1 MKLRTQITLSFLVII
16 ILITASMFYLS
27 ITTLDKFSRLNMK
40 SSKIAIANVTEENCR
55 MSESILAGYS
65 KKIINIEARSLARD
79 IAHIINSMK
88 KPYNYYDLRAN
99 SRLKA
104 LASRNIYSLSRKVGY
119 FTVIDRK
126 GESILHPRES
136 LEAKRIKEMED
147 EYPAMWEKLQD
158 SFRKRELA
166 DEFMLKNKN
175 NEDTRKYLVAINIEN
190 TPFNLCAVIDLD
202 RIIKEVSEKI
212 NKAGNEAERS
222 SEELRRSVLSQM
234 KSHYI
239 KVSAVYTALILIFG
253 IIYGLLFGNYI
264 CKPIS
269 KLQEAIKD
277 LQQGK
282 IPENL
287 KEEGSSETKEVTQSF
302 NDMTTMLRREDV
314 QAAFRRARAKDA
326 YTKNNN

>member
-1 MKLRTQITLSFLVII
+1 
-16 ILITASMFYLS
+16 MFYLS
-27 ITTLDKFSRLNMK
+27 IKTLDKFSKLNME

-55 MSESILAGYS
+55 MSENILADYS
-65 KKIINIEARSLARD
+65 KKIIKIEARSLAREL
-79 IAHIINSMK
+79 AHIINSMK
-88 KPYNYYDLRAN
+88 KPYTYFDLRAN

-104 LASRNIYSLSRKVGY
+104 LATRNIYSLSHRVGY

-126 GESILHPRES
+126 GESILHARDS
-136 LEAKRIKEMED
+136 HEAQKIREMED
-147 EYPAMWEKLQD
+147 KYPAMWESLQD
-158 SFRKRELA
+158 SFRKKELV
-166 DEFMLKNKN
+166 DEITVKNKN
-175 NEDTRKYLVAINIEN
+175 NEAIKKFLVAINIEN
-190 TPFNLCAVIDLD
+190 TPFNLCAVVDLD
-202 RIIKEVSEKI
+202 SIIKEVSGKI
-212 NKAGNEAERS
+212 RQAGNEAERS
-222 SEELRRSVLSQM
+222 SEELRRTVLSKM
-234 KSHYI
+234 KSHYVKI
-239 KVSAVYTALILIFG
+239 SGVYTALILIFG

-264 CKPIS
+264 CKPIA

-326 YTKNNN
+326 YGKQTPEN